1 MTYPVLIIFLLILLN
16 ALFAMGEMALI
27 SVRRVRLVSLQEQGV
42 SGAGRALKLADDP
55 QSFLPTVQ
63 IGMTLVSIL
72 EGTFGGVQIE
82 AALTPRLEAIPAL
95 RPFADHLSMILVV
108 VTITALMLVMGELV
122 PKQLA
127 LRHPER
133 IAARLALPLEL
144 MAVVAR
150 PCVWLLRLSSDM
162 ILRTMGVRPA
172 ARDTLTEE
180 ELRAVLVEGAQ
191 SGVLE
196 HEERTMI
203 ERLLRLADRPVRA
216 IMTPRNELLWVER
229 HSGREALIQT
239 LKHSVFSRLVVCEG
253 GVDNPVGVI
262 LARDMLDRL
271 LDGMPVSIEAGMRRP
286 VVVPDTI
293 SALDMLERMRSI
305 PLGIALVV
313 DEYGSFEGIVTASD
327 LFDAIVGE
335 VSEHGHPTEPHI
347 KQDDVLILE
356 GSESADEIKDRL
368 ALGSLPAEGDYHTV
382 GGLIL
387 ALLRRVP
394 SVGDKVVFA
403 GWLFEVLEME
413 GRRVI
418 RVRASRQAVA
428 NN

>member
-144 MAVVAR
+144 MAAAAR

-335 VSEHGHPTEPHI
+335 VSEHGHPTEQHI

>member
-144 MAVVAR
+144 MAAVAR

>member
-1 MTYPVLIIFLLILLN
+1 MTASILIILFLIALN
-16 ALFAMGEMALI
+16 AVFAMGELALI
-27 SVRRVRLVSLQEQGV
+27 SLKRPRLVALQGQGIRGV
-42 SGAGRALKLADDP
+42 DRALKLADDP

-72 EGTFGGVQIE
+72 EGTFGGVKIE
-82 AALTPRLEAIPAL
+82 AALTPRLETIPVL
-95 RPFADHLSMILVV
+95 RPFAAQISIIVV
-108 VTITALMLVMGELV
+108 VVAITYVMLVLGELV

-127 LRHPER
+127 LREPER
-133 IAARLALPLEL
+133 IAARLALPLDL
-144 MAVVAR
+144 LATVTR
-150 PCVWLLRLSSDM
+150 PVVWLLRHSSNLV
-162 ILRTMGVRPA
+162 LRLLRVSAT
-172 ARDTLTEE
+172 DKQTLTEE

-216 IMTPRNELLWVER
+216 IMTPRNEISWIER
-229 HSGREALIQT
+229 HAGREALIAT
-239 LKHSVFSRLVVCEG
+239 LRSTTFSRLVVCEG
-253 GVDNPVGVI
+253 GVDNPVGI
-262 LARDMLDRL
+262 IMARDMLDRL
-271 LDGMPVSIEAGMRRP
+271 LDGMPVSIEAGLRQP

-293 SALDMLERMRSI
+293 SALDMLDRMRSI

-335 VSEHGHPTEPHI
+335 VREHGSHTHQTVIPG
-347 KQDDVLILE
+347 DVVVME
-356 GSESADEIKDRL
+356 GSEPADEVKDRL
-368 ALGSLPAEGDYHTV
+368 GLSELPEEGDYHTL
-382 GGLIL
+382 GGLVL

-394 SVGDKVVFA
+394 AVGDKVVFS

-413 GRRVI
+413 GRRVT
-418 RVRASRQAVA
+418 RVRASRQALA
-428 NN
+428 EN

>member
-1 MTYPVLIIFLLILLN
+1 
-16 ALFAMGEMALI
+16 
-27 SVRRVRLVSLQEQGV
+27 
-42 SGAGRALKLADDP
+42 
-55 QSFLPTVQ
+55 
-63 IGMTLVSIL
+63 
-72 EGTFGGVQIE
+72 
-82 AALTPRLEAIPAL
+82 
-95 RPFADHLSMILVV
+95 
-108 VTITALMLVMGELV
+108 
-122 PKQLA
+122 
-127 LRHPER
+127 
-133 IAARLALPLEL
+133 
-144 MAVVAR
+144 
-150 PCVWLLRLSSDM
+150 
-162 ILRTMGVRPA
+162 
-172 ARDTLTEE
+172 
-180 ELRAVLVEGAQ
+180 
-191 SGVLE
+191 
-196 HEERTMI
+196 
-203 ERLLRLADRPVRA
+203 
-216 IMTPRNELLWVER
+216 
-229 HSGREALIQT
+229 
-239 LKHSVFSRLVVCEG
+239 
-253 GVDNPVGVI
+253 
-262 LARDMLDRL
+262 
-271 LDGMPVSIEAGMRRP
+271 
-286 VVVPDTI
+286 
-293 SALDMLERMRSI
+293 
-305 PLGIALVV
+305 V

>member
-1 MTYPVLIIFLLILLN
+1 MTVSILIILLLVVLN
-16 ALFAMGEMALI
+16 GVFAMGELALI
-27 SVRRVRLVSLQEQGV
+27 SVKRPRLVMLQTQGV
-42 SGAGRALKLADDP
+42 RGADRALKLADDP

-72 EGTFGGVQIE
+72 EGTFGGVKIE
-82 AALTPRLEAIPAL
+82 AALTPWLAQFPAIA
-95 RPFADHLSMILVV
+95 PFAEDVSMIVV
-108 VTITALMLVMGELV
+108 VVAITALMLVLGELV

-127 LRHPER
+127 LQFPEQ
-133 IAARLALPLEL
+133 IAAALSFPLDILAL
-144 MAVVAR
+144 VTR
-150 PCVWLLRLSSDM
+150 PIVWFLRLSSNLVLK
-162 ILRTMGVRPA
+162 ILRISTGDKRA
-172 ARDTLTEE
+172 LTEE
-180 ELRAVLVEGAQ
+180 ELRAVLLEGTQA
-191 SGVLE
+191 GVLE

-216 IMTPRNELLWVER
+216 IMTPRNEIISIER
-229 HSGREALIQT
+229 HAPRDLLIST
-239 LKHSVFSRLVVCEG
+239 LRTTTFSRLVVCEG

-262 LARDMLDRL
+262 LASDMLDRL
-271 LDGMPVSIEAGMRRP
+271 LDGMPVSVEAGLRQP

-335 VSEHGHPTEPHI
+335 VKEHGQHALLPVKPG
-347 KQDDVLILE
+347 DVVMLE
-356 GSESADEIKDRL
+356 GSEPADEVKDRL
-368 ALGSLPAEGDYHTV
+368 NLGPLPGEGDYHTL

-394 SVGDKVVFA
+394 AVGDKVVFSA
-403 GWLFEVLEME
+403 WLFEVLEME

-418 RVRASRQAVA
+418 RVKASRQALA
-428 NN
+428 EN

>member
-1 MTYPVLIIFLLILLN
+1 MTVSILVILLLVLLN
-16 ALFAMGEMALI
+16 AVFAMGELALI
-27 SVRRVRLVSLQEQGV
+27 SVKRPKLVLMERNGVR
-42 SGAGRALKLADDP
+42 GADRALRLADDP

-72 EGTFGGVQIE
+72 EGTFGGVKIE
-82 AALTPRLEAIPAL
+82 ASLTPWLASFPSIA
-95 RPFADHLSMILVV
+95 PFASDISMVV
-108 VTITALMLVMGELV
+108 VVVAITGLMLVLGELV

-127 LRHPER
+127 LRRPEQ
-133 IAARLALPLEL
+133 IAATLSLPLEIL
-144 MAVVAR
+144 ATVAR
-150 PCVWLLRLSSDM
+150 PIVLLLRLSSNLV
-162 ILRTMGVRPA
+162 LRLMRVPPA
-172 ARDTLTEE
+172 SKQALTEE
-180 ELRAVLVEGAQ
+180 ELKAVLAEGAQ

-216 IMTPRNELLWVER
+216 IMTPRNEISWIER
-229 HSGREALIQT
+229 HAGRAALIT
-239 LKHSVFSRLVVCEG
+239 ELRKTTYSRLVVCEG

-262 LARDMLDRL
+262 LASDMLDRL
-271 LDGMPVSIEAGMRRP
+271 LDGMPVSIEAGLRKP

-335 VSEHGHPTEPHI
+335 VSDHGQHTRLEA
-347 KQDDVLILE
+347 KAGDMLVLE
-356 GSESADEIKDRL
+356 GSEPADEVKDRL
-368 ALGSLPAEGDYHTV
+368 DLGELPGEGDYHTL

-394 SVGDKVVFA
+394 AVGDKVVFS

-413 GRRVI
+413 GRRVT
-418 RVRASRQAVA
+418 RVRASRQALA
-428 NN
+428 EN

>member
-1 MTYPVLIIFLLILLN
+1 MTVSILIILLLVILN
-16 ALFAMGEMALI
+16 GVFAMGELALI
-27 SVRRVRLVSLQEQGV
+27 SLKRARLVMLQSQGV
-42 SGAGRALKLADDP
+42 RGAERALKLADDP
-55 QSFLPTVQ
+55 QRFLPTVQ

-72 EGTFGGVQIE
+72 EGTFGGVKIE
-82 AALTPRLEAIPAL
+82 AALTPWLAQFESL
-95 RPFADHLSMILVV
+95 RPFAEDISMVV
-108 VTITALMLVMGELV
+108 VVFAITGLMLVLGELV

-127 LRHPER
+127 LQYPEK
-133 IAARLALPLEL
+133 IAAMLAVPLDVL
-144 MAVVAR
+144 GMVAR
-150 PCVWLLRLSSDM
+150 PFVWFLRLSSNLVLKL
-162 ILRTMGVRPA
+162 LRVPVADRQ
-172 ARDTLTEE
+172 TLTEE
-180 ELRAVLVEGAQ
+180 ELRAVLLEGAQ

-216 IMTPRNELLWVER
+216 IMTPRNEIIWIER
-229 HSGREALIQT
+229 HVPRDVLVST
-239 LKHSVFSRLVVCEG
+239 LRTTTFSRLVVCEG

-262 LARDMLDRL
+262 LASDMLDRL
-271 LDGMPVSIEAGMRRP
+271 LDGMPVSIEAGLRQP
-286 VVVPDTI
+286 VVVPDSI

-335 VSEHGHPTEPHI
+335 VNEHGQHTLLSVKPG
-347 KQDDVLILE
+347 DVVILE
-356 GSESADEIKDRL
+356 GSEPADEVKDRL
-368 ALGSLPAEGDYHTV
+368 GLGELPGEGDYHTL

-394 SVGDKVVFA
+394 AVADKVVFS

-413 GRRVI
+413 GRRVT
-418 RVRASRQAVA
+418 RVKASRQVLAE
-428 NN
+428 N